1 MTNLGLLKSHLA
13 LGEDYSEELLQV
25 LQSAFDE
32 ITALRAKLLELGGY
46 SPADTADLLTGCGK
60 LTQYI
65 TKFECRDLRRTLAS
79 TALIGV
85 QVTHQNQRA
94 VLEQLVT
101 LTCQGGVWTAQIA
114 LDEFPGRNSPAAAMG
129 KLSEWLIRLGLA
141 TNVSNTLR
149 TQLEALWTE
158 N

>member
-13 LGEDYSEELLQV
+13 LAEDYSEELLQV

-32 ITALRAKLLELGGY
+32 ITASRANLLELGGY
-46 SPADTADLLTGCGK
+46 SPAETADLLTGCGK

-65 TKFECRDLRRTLAS
+65 TKFDRSDLHSVVS

-85 QVTHQNQRA
+85 LVAHQNQRT
-94 VLEQLVT
+94 VLDQIVT
-101 LTCQGGVWTAQIA
+101 LTCQGGEWTAQIA
-114 LDEFPGRNSPAAAMG
+114 LDEFPGHNSPVAAMDE
-129 KLSEWLIRLGLA
+129 LSDWLIRLGLA
-141 TNVSNTLR
+141 TKVSDSLR

>member
-32 ITALRAKLLELGGY
+32 ITFSRAKLLELGCY
-46 SPADTADLLTGCGK
+46 SPADTADLLSGCGK

-65 TKFECRDLRRTLAS
+65 TKFEHSEAYSVGS

-85 QVTHQNQRA
+85 LVAHQNQRT
-94 VLEQLVT
+94 VLDQLVT

-114 LDEFPGRNSPAAAMG
+114 FDEFPVHNSPAAAMDE
-129 KLSEWLIRLGLA
+129 LSDWLIRLGLA
-141 TNVSNTLR
+141 TRVSDSLR
-149 TQLEALWTE
+149 TQLGVLWTK

>member
-1 MTNLGLLKSHLA
+1 MTDLGVLKNHLA

-25 LQSAFDE
+25 LQSALDE
-32 ITALRAKLLELGGY
+32 ITDSRAKLLELDGY
-46 SPADTADLLTGCGK
+46 SPADTADLLSGCGK

-65 TKFECRDLRRTLAS
+65 TKFERSEACSVGS

-85 QVTHQNQRA
+85 LVAHQNQRT
-94 VLEQLVT
+94 VLDQQVT
-101 LTCQGGVWTAQIA
+101 LTCKGGVWTAQIA
-114 LDEFPGRNSPAAAMG
+114 LDEFPGHNSPAAAMDE
-129 KLSEWLIRLGLA
+129 LSDWLIRLGLA
-141 TNVSNTLR
+141 TKVSDTLR